1 LANPL
6 VLAVREQF
14 QNAEQQRETSTVG
27 MWIFLITE
35 VMLFGGLFTA
45 FTVYQTLHPAGF
57 TLGSS
62 EMEFSL
68 GAVNTAVLI
77 CSSFTMALAVHSAE
91 TGRNGRL
98 MVFLIL
104 TILIGLVFLG
114 IKFTEYYLHYHDHK
128 APGFWF
134 EQAGPEAPYVQMF
147 FVFYFVMT
155 GLHAV
160 HMLIGEGLLATLVLR
175 NFVGSFSSEYHTP
188 VDLTGLYWH
197 FVDTVWVFLFAIF
210 YIPGVHLR

>member
-1 LANPL
+1 MANPL

-14 QNAEQQRETSTVG
+14 QNPEQQRETSTIG

-35 VMLFGGLFTA
+35 VMLFGGLFTG
-45 FTVYQTLHPAGF
+45 FMVYQTLHPAGF
-57 TLGSS
+57 EIGSS
-62 EMEFSL
+62 KMEFWM

-91 TGRNGRL
+91 TGKNGRL

-104 TILIGLVFLG
+104 TILIGLVFLA
-114 IKFTEYYLHYHDHK
+114 IKFTEYYLHYQDHK

-134 EQAGPEAPYVQMF
+134 EQSGPYAPYVQMF
-147 FVFYFVMT
+147 FVFYFIMT
-155 GLHAV
+155 GLHAF
-160 HMLIGEGLLATLVLR
+160 HMIIGEGLLVTLVLR
-175 NFVGSFSSEYHTP
+175 NFVGSFSAEYHTP
-188 VDLTGLYWH
+188 VELTGLYWH

-210 YIPGVHLR
+210 YIPGVHLK

>member
-1 LANPL
+1 MADPISLAL
-6 VLAVREQF
+6 REQF
-14 QNAEQQRETSTVG
+14 RDPEQQRETSTMG

-45 FTVYQTLHPAGF
+45 FAVYQISHRAAF

-62 EMEFSL
+62 EMEFWM

-91 TGRNGRL
+91 KGNRTHL
-98 MVFLIL
+98 AIFLL
-104 TILIGLVFLG
+104 ATILIGLVFLG
-114 IKFTEYYLHYHDHK
+114 IKFTEYYLHYQDHK
-128 APGFWF
+128 VPGFWF
-134 EQAGPEAPYVQMF
+134 EQAGPDAGQVQMF
-147 FVFYFVMT
+147 FVFYFLMT
-155 GLHAV
+155 GLHAF
-160 HMLIGEGLLATLVLR
+160 HMLIGEGILCTMLLRTLL
-175 NFVGSFSSEYHTP
+175 GSFSDFYNTP
-188 VDLTGLYWH
+188 IHLTGLYWH